1 MTIERIP
8 ITSREQWLALRKND
22 VTASVVASL
31 FGCHPYVSAL
41 KIYLA
46 HSGIEFDEADNRVFR
61 RGRLMEPAVALAVS
75 EDRPDWR
82 IEKATFYCRDPDLQ
96 LGATP
101 DFLIHGDPRGL
112 GVLQTK
118 TAAPHVYQRDWE
130 GGATVPFWVQLQA
143 LTEAMLTDAA
153 FAAVAVLQVDAF
165 DLALS
170 IVEVPRHP
178 AAEQRIRDAVAKF
191 WDDVAAGREPEPDY
205 GKDAELLKM
214 IAPRE
219 VADKAIDLS
228 GSNEFPALLDQRAEI
243 MAGINVYEARK
254 NEIETQ
260 IKFALRDCERAIGI
274 PGWSITWKTSH
285 RQDYVMKAKD
295 IRTLRINRTGD
306 R

>member
-1 MTIERIP
+1 MTIERIE
-8 ITSREQWLALRKND
+8 ITSREQWLALRKPD

-41 KIYLA
+41 KIFLA
-46 HSGIEFDEADNRVFR
+46 HSGVEFDEADNRVFR

-75 EDRPDWR
+75 EERPDWR
-82 IEKATFYCRDPDLQ
+82 VEKANFYCRDPDLR

-118 TAAPHVYQRDWE
+118 TAAPLIYQRDWE

-153 FAAVAVLQVDAF
+153 FAVVAVLQVDAF
-165 DLALS
+165 DMALS

-178 AAEQRIRDAVAKF
+178 AAEQRIRDAVATF
-191 WDDVAAGREPEPDY
+191 WDDVAVGREPDPDY

-219 VADKAIDLS
+219 VAEKTIDLS
-228 GSNEFPALLDQRAEI
+228 GDNELPSLLAQREEI
-243 MAGINVYEARK
+243 MTFIKAHETRK
-254 NEIETQ
+254 DEIETML
-260 IKFALRDCERAIGI
+260 KFKMRDAG
-274 PGWSITWKTSH
+274 SIVGLPDWNIFWKTTH
-285 RQDYVMKAKD
+285 RQEYIMKAKD
-295 IRTLRINRTGD
+295 IRTLRIHHKGQR
-306 R
+306 